1 MSIFSNKSCGGSQ
14 FELVREQFRRAK
26 AYADEYQEKTP
37 LAHFYNTRIRRV
49 AELLS
54 GFEAGRVLDI
64 GCGPAVIGRIF
75 RGKPIRYHGVDVSA
89 EMLSVCGST
98 FGGDAQYS
106 FSIGSIEAL
115 GFQSNFFDVVLCLGV
130 WEYVRDARA
139 AVREVA
145 RVLKPNGILIATM
158 LNAASPYRLWQT
170 HGYWKLRTGM
180 RKLGRMARGGRCPQ
194 AVAAAPGAQRPC
206 CVHLKAKAFRQLLTA
221 GGLKVEDLL
230 YYDFNLIPAPLDAK
244 IASASVALSSR
255 LEFLGRSW
263 IKFLG
268 TGFML
273 TCRKPG

>member
-1 MSIFSNKSCGGSQ
+1 MSIFSNKTCDGSQ
-14 FELVREQFRRAK
+14 LELVQEQFSQAK

-49 AELLS
+49 SELLS
-54 GFEAGRVLDI
+54 GFEEGRVLDV

-89 EMLSVCGST
+89 EMLRVCDST
-98 FGGDAQYS
+98 FGGDAQYN

-115 GFQSNFFDVVLCLGV
+115 GFQNNFFDVVLCMGV
-130 WEYVRDARA
+130 WEYVRDSHA

-158 LNAASPYRLWQT
+158 LNAASPYRLWQSY
-170 HGYWKLRTGM
+170 GYWKLRNGM
-180 RKLGRMARGGRCPQ
+180 RKLGRMARGGCPPQ
-194 AVAAAPGAQRPC
+194 AAASAPGGKRPC
-206 CVHLKAKAFRQLLTA
+206 SVHLGAKAFQQLLTE
-221 GGLKVEDLL
+221 GGLQVEDVL

-244 IASASVALSSR
+244 IASVSVALSSR

-263 IKFLG
+263 LKFLG
-268 TGFML
+268 TGFMV